1 MIVVPRLLLILLA
14 AAISAYHIVL
24 GVYTLGTPQS
34 PWPVVVSMVLYAV
47 ATTLSLW
54 PGRRQRM
61 PAWLAAGDGAVS
73 VVMLIL
79 VLNQLDPRAD
89 NGYATWPIAAV
100 GTLMTI
106 VVVRQRA
113 WFAWSG
119 VVVLALTVLVWAD
132 DPVALTTLGVVGS
145 AVFVG
150 VGQAATR
157 AVGLSARDARLYERA
172 ARRAV
177 EWHAREEAERSERGD
192 RVRMMTTV
200 ATPLLERIVA
210 TGGVLDEEERAECLR
225 LEAALRDEIRGRR
238 LLDDEVRR
246 VVSAARQRGAE
257 VSLLDE
263 GGIDELPD
271 ADRARIMAEIA
282 EHIGGS
288 EADRIVVRTGAV
300 DDDVAVTV
308 VGLSRRPDEEEDAV
322 TLWLEIP
329 RRA

>member
-1 MIVVPRLLLILLA
+1 MIVVPRLLLILLT

-79 VLNQLDPRAD
+79 VLTQLDPRTD

-210 TGGVLDEEERAECLR
+210 TGGVLDEDERAECLR

-329 RRA
+329 RQA